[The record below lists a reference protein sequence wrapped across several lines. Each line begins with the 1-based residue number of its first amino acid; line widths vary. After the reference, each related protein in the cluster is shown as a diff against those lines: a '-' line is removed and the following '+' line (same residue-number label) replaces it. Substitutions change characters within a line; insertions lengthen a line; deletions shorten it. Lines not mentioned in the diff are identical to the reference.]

1 MARPAIS
8 LSVLHET
15 VLTSDLTE
23 SSKKHLSY
31 CIHRFARLLGRGLDM
46 EINETLLF
54 HRPDLHSAGL
64 TAGSLANIRSGVR
77 AALRLTNRIGP
88 ETQSRAWVGAID
100 RAKAWNGPGRRRIL
114 MCLPP
119 FARYCTAI
127 GIGPDHVSASTF
139 SDYEKYSAGMLVRN
153 PGLRA
158 RQAWDAWNHA
168 ARAIHAWPGPVVERA
183 RRALFGLP
191 LSELPEALV
200 AELTA
205 YAARKGL
212 PTKPTDHAQPASGAG
227 VFLAL
232 ADQMEVRRRAT
243 GAEEG
248 KSRRRILRPLS
259 DASVHDH
266 LHAVRHVAS
275 AALRSGRPPDSLL
288 TLDQVATRALA
299 AEAAAEIRQ
308 KANGAYTKRLYKLFC
323 QIRDVRARWVGTDDE
338 WLRLHA
344 TALAVRGELEKQGVH
359 VSVMSEKT
367 RQRLS
372 TFESPTAVMK
382 LISLPKQLI
391 ERAEARRK
399 AGQPVRYRDAVDVAV
414 AIALLIEFT
423 KPVRL
428 GNLVELER
436 DWLRLPD
443 RRDEPGSLAIPGHRV
458 KTGEPLFAT
467 LPAHKVKAIK
477 LFITHYRTYL
487 TDQPECRWLFPS
499 QAGDAHKQEGRMGK
513 LIVNRVYALTG
524 LVINVHLLRG
534 ITAAL
539 LYRRTRSLD
548 DVRSLLGHSKDSQSH
563 QFYLYLQQ
571 RTASMVLDEAIEAE
585 LGEITPAKQGR

>member
-1 MARPAIS
+1 MA
-8 LSVLHET
+8 
-15 VLTSDLTE
+15 
-23 SSKKHLSY
+23 
-31 CIHRFARLLGRGLDM
+31 
-46 EINETLLF
+46 
-54 HRPDLHSAGL
+54 
-64 TAGSLANIRSGVR
+64 
-77 AALRLTNRIGP
+77 
-88 ETQSRAWVGAID
+88 
-100 RAKAWNGPGRRRIL
+100 
-114 MCLPP
+114 
-119 FARYCTAI
+119 
-127 GIGPDHVSASTF
+127 
-139 SDYEKYSAGMLVRN
+139 
-153 PGLRA
+153 
-158 RQAWDAWNHA
+158 
-168 ARAIHAWPGPVVERA
+168 
-183 RRALFGLP
+183 
-191 LSELPEALV
+191 
-200 AELTA
+200 
-205 YAARKGL
+205 
-212 PTKPTDHAQPASGAG
+212 
-227 VFLAL
+227 
-232 ADQMEVRRRAT
+232 VRRRAT

-248 KSRRRILRPLS
+248 KNRKRILGPLS
-259 DASVHDH
+259 DASVRDH

-275 AALRSGRPPDSLL
+275 AALRSGKPPDSLL

-308 KANGAYTKRLYKLFC
+308 KAKGAYTKRLYKLFC

-359 VSVMSEKT
+359 VSDMSDKT

-399 AGQPVRYRDAVDVAV
+399 AGRPVRYRDAVDVAV

-423 KPVRL
+423 KPLRL

-436 DWLRLPD
+436 GWLRLPD
-443 RRDEPGSLAIPGHRV
+443 RRHEPGSLAIPGHRV
-458 KTGEPLFAT
+458 KSAEPLFAT
-467 LPAHKVKAIK
+467 LPPHKVQAIK
-477 LFITHYRTYL
+477 LFITHYRKYL
-487 TDQPECRWLFPS
+487 TDQPGCRWLFPS
-499 QAGDAHKQEGRMGK
+499 QAGDAHKQEGRMGR

-548 DVRSLLGHSKDSQSH
+548 DVRSLLGHSRDSQSH

-585 LGEITPAKQGR
+585 LGEITPTKRGR

>member
-1 MARPAIS
+1 MARLAIS

-15 VLTSDLTE
+15 VLRSDLTE

-88 ETQSRAWVGAID
+88 ETQSRAWVGATD
-100 RAKAWNGPGRRRIL
+100 RARAWDGPGRRRIL

-119 FARYCTAI
+119 FARYCTAV
-127 GIGPDHVSASTF
+127 GIEPDHVSASTF
-139 SDYEKYSAGMLVRN
+139 SDYERYSAGMLVRN

-232 ADQMEVRRRAT
+232 ADQMEVRRRAA

-275 AALRSGRPPDSLL
+275 AALRSGRLPDSLL

-299 AEAAAEIRQ
+299 AEAAAEVRQ
-308 KANGAYTKRLYKLFC
+308 KFASLAT
-323 QIRDVRARWVGTDDE
+323 RAAMSFERQAGPARATDDGAADLE
-338 WLRLHA
+338 QEIDAAAGPSYLPRLVQ
-344 TALAVRGELEKQGVH
+344 AV
-359 VSVMSEKT
+359 
-367 RQRLS
+367 
-372 TFESPTAVMK
+372 
-382 LISLPKQLI
+382 
-391 ERAEARRK
+391 
-399 AGQPVRYRDAVDVAV
+399 
-414 AIALLIEFT
+414 
-423 KPVRL
+423 
-428 GNLVELER
+428 
-436 DWLRLPD
+436 
-443 RRDEPGSLAIPGHRV
+443 
-458 KTGEPLFAT
+458 
-467 LPAHKVKAIK
+467 
-477 LFITHYRTYL
+477 
-487 TDQPECRWLFPS
+487 
-499 QAGDAHKQEGRMGK
+499 EGR
-513 LIVNRVYALTG
+513 
-524 LVINVHLLRG
+524 
-534 ITAAL
+534 
-539 LYRRTRSLD
+539 
-548 DVRSLLGHSKDSQSH
+548 
-563 QFYLYLQQ
+563 
-571 RTASMVLDEAIEAE
+571 EAQ
-585 LGEITPAKQGR
+585 PPNF